1 MRRQGVIL
9 AALSLIMALS
19 ASAYAGNGTRAWGTG
34 GGADNTSA
42 EQAFANF
49 TVTED
54 AIAQTNAIGR
64 DIVNVG
70 RSTSS
75 CGVCTYY
82 SVTGSLNSI
91 NGNASSGTNGGSVAA
106 QGNFNN

>member
-1 MRRQGVIL
+1 MPL
-9 AALSLIMALS
+9 K
-19 ASAYAGNGTRAWGTG
+19 AGHFSVKIPGQVSVEIN
-34 GGADNTSA
+34 
-42 EQAFANF
+42 
-49 TVTED
+49 
-54 AIAQTNAIGR
+54 I
-64 DIVNVG
+64 G